1 MNGAGTELA
10 QVSQQSEKTKT
21 KGTVMNDHFD
31 ELAKAL
37 ARPVARRAAV
47 KRFGFGLGAFAL
59 AALGLTTKAHA
70 GARGIGEKCSANN
83 QCQNGLWCV
92 RGVCSTNGGPGSQ
105 CSTHAD
111 CGKGLVCRYS
121 GGLHLLEC
129 GYR

>member
-1 MNGAGTELA
+1 MEMGRSWRKLA
-10 QVSQQSEKTKT
+10 SKARKP
-21 KGTVMNDHFD
+21 KKVMSDKFD

-37 ARPVARRAAV
+37 AQPVARRDAL
-47 KRFGFGLGAFAL
+47 KRFGVSVAAFEL
-59 AALGLTTKAHA
+59 AALGLTNDAQA
-70 GARGIGEKCSANN
+70 GTRGIGQKCSSNS
-83 QCQNGLWCV
+83 QCQSGLWCV
-92 RGVCSTNGGPGSQ
+92 RGVCSTNGAPGSQ